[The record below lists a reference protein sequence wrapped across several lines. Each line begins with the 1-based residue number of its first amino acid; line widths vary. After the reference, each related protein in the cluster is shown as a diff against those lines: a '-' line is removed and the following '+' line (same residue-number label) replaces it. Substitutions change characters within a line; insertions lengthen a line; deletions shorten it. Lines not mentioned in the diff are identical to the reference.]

1 MSGYEKSGVSSLG
14 GGKPGQF
21 TSGFGSTLVGGEVAM
36 NRRKLR
42 KAFKSNNVAA
52 AGVKASCGPFRNAY
66 NLGDPLSRKNMS
78 CGGPNQVNDTN
89 SRILNHKMADS
100 VSNSDCGKV
109 VHGVTPSEVSLDS
122 SFSTEILCKSFQPV
136 FQKIVPFGFNPCLER
151 GVNGLIEEPCIDCSS
166 PKCPKHFLASN
177 ITDGIYSVV
186 F

>member
-42 KAFKSNNVAA
+42 KAFKSNNVVA

-89 SRILNHKMADS
+89 SRILNHRMADS
-100 VSNSDCGKV
+100 VSNSDCGTV
-109 VHGVTPSEVSLDS
+109 VHGVTPSEVSLKGGNVKYVADS
-122 SFSTEILCKSFQPV
+122 SLFTQFKHLEAVNLTYNDLTAGGDQHNASYSFL
-136 FQKIVPFGFNPCLER
+136 N
-151 GVNGLIEEPCIDCSS
+151 
-166 PKCPKHFLASN
+166 
-177 ITDGIYSVV
+177 SVRRK
-186 F
+186 